1 MSPLAH
7 EEITE
12 KVIGIFYDVYNELG
26 HGFLEAVYRE
36 SMVVALRQARLNVE
50 KEVLLPVYF
59 RGVTVGEY
67 RADLV
72 VENKVVVELKTAR
85 AIDSTHEAQT
95 LHYLKSTDM
104 EIALLFNFGIKAQF
118 RRLIF
123 SNENK
128 KARTA
133 IQGL

>member
-1 MSPLAH
+1 MSQLAH
-7 EEITE
+7 EEVTE
-12 KVIGIFYDVYNELG
+12 KIIGVFYDVYNELG

-36 SMVVALRQARLNVE
+36 AMLVALRQAGLEVE

-72 VENKVVVELKTAR
+72 VDKKVIVELKTAR
-85 AIDSTHEAQT
+85 AIDATHEAQT

-104 EIALLFNFGIKAQF
+104 EIALLFNFGVKAQF

-123 SNENK
+123 SNQNK

-133 IQGL
+133 IQGG